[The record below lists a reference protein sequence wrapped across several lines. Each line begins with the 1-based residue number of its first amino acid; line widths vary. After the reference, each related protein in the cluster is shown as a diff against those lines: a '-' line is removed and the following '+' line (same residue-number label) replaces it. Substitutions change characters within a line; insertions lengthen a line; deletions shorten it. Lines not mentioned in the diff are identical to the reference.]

1 MPFFGSIV
9 KDGSEL
15 MDLGEGIRKAIAKLT
30 GKAVIDES
38 VIKATVKD
46 IQRSLLLSD
55 VNIELVYA
63 LSKRIEERSL
73 KEKPIPGRSMNE
85 HVSAVVYEE
94 LTKLMGEGR
103 KLEIKKQRIMMLGLF
118 GSGKTT
124 QIGKVANY
132 LKQRGLS
139 VGVIAA
145 DMMRP
150 AAYEQLEQISKQVG
164 CIFFGL
170 KGKRAAEVVAEGLNK
185 LKTDV
190 VIIDTS
196 GRDALDDELTKELK
210 GIDAVAHPDERILV
224 MSADI
229 GQVAKKQAEEFDNSV
244 GLTGVII
251 TKMDGS
257 GKGGGALSACAV
269 AGAKIIFIGIG
280 EKIGDIEEFNAAK
293 FVGRLLGVPDFEAL
307 IKKMKEAMPEGMEAG
322 ELPEKFDINTFYNQL
337 KAARRMGPL
346 KGMFEAMGMM
356 NVPKEALEQGEEK
369 MDKYEAVIGSM
380 TKAERADPDLLRK
393 NPSRIVRIANGSG
406 VDANTVREFVN
417 QFGKMKKLYEQ
428 LQKNKGMQNRL
439 ERMLKGGKGL
449 GL

>member
-1 MPFFGSIV
+1 
-9 KDGSEL
+9 

-38 VIKATVKD
+38 VVKATLKD
-46 IQRSLLLSD
+46 IQRSLLMAD
-55 VNIELVYA
+55 VNIELVYS
-63 LSKRIEERSL
+63 LSKKIEERAL
-73 KEKPIPGRSMNE
+73 KERPTPGRSMNE

-103 KLEIKKQRIMMLGLF
+103 KLELKKQRIMMLGLF

-124 QIGKVANY
+124 QIGKVAHY

-150 AAYEQLEQISKQVG
+150 AAYEQLEQLSKQVG
-164 CIFFGL
+164 CTFFGV
-170 KGKRAAEVVAEGLNK
+170 KGKKAAEVVAEGLKK

-196 GRDALDDELTKELK
+196 GRDALDNDLTRELK
-210 GIDAVAHPDERILV
+210 GIDAVAQPEEKILV

-229 GQVAKKQAEEFDNSV
+229 GQVARKQAEEFNSSV
-244 GLTGVII
+244 GLTGVIV

-257 GKGGGALSACAV
+257 GKGGGALSACSV
-269 AGAKIIFIGIG
+269 AGTKVIFIGIG
-280 EKIGDIEEFNAAK
+280 EKIDDIEEFNAAK

-307 IKKMKEAMPEGMEAG
+307 ITKVKAAMLEGMGAGEMPEN
-322 ELPEKFDINTFYNQL
+322 FDINTFYSQL

-346 KGMFEAMGMM
+346 KGVFEAMGMV
-356 NVPKEALEQGEEK
+356 NVPKDVLEQGKEK
-369 MDKYEAVIGSM
+369 MDKYEAVISSM
-380 TKAERADPDLLRK
+380 TKSERADPDLLRK
-393 NPSRIVRIANGSG
+393 NPSRIARIAEGSG
-406 VDANTVREFVN
+406 VNANTVREFIN
-417 QFGKMKKLYEQ
+417 QFGKMKKLYDQ
-428 LQKNKGMQNRL
+428 LQKNKGMQKRL

-449 GL
+449 GF